1 MGRVGLEPTTTR
13 ESVRTSTCQRAT
25 DPLKVTRK
33 KYRLR
38 EDGHDPS
45 SSYSA
50 SATSAGSE
58 TSGLMPSD
66 GCSARL
72 VTGRDGFLW
81 FPLLFLFVFLFVCL
95 ALWVFLKCSGICL
108 VCHSGEEQPMCCVVV
123 DHRVQALLVSE
134 LVPSPCLPLLD
145 VLLRLPAQPMTK
157 PPPIGS
163 RQRVGASPR
172 ECE

>member
-13 ESVRTSTCQRAT
+13 ESVRTSTCQRAI

-50 SATSAGSE
+50 SA

-95 ALWVFLKCSGICL
+95 ALWVFL
-108 VCHSGEEQPMCCVVV
+108 
-123 DHRVQALLVSE
+123 
-134 LVPSPCLPLLD
+134 
-145 VLLRLPAQPMTK
+145 
-157 PPPIGS
+157 
-163 RQRVGASPR
+163 
-172 ECE
+172 